1 MTRKV
6 LLISEDERFV
16 SFVEISALTLS
27 KLNHQVDLIR
37 KFDNNIDLAIIDFD
51 TIVNLEIVKLYRNGD
66 NSRNKKIIGVYSP
79 ENNIDRDEIFKNGC
93 DSLMS
98 KTEFERVGN
107 NILMF

>member
-1 MTRKV
+1 MTRKI
-6 LLISEDERFV
+6 LLISKDEKFI

-37 KFDNNIDLAIIDFD
+37 KFDINVDLAIIDFD
-51 TIVNLEIVKLYRNGD
+51 AIDSLEVVKLFRND
-66 NSRNKKIIGVYSP
+66 EIIRNKKIIGVYTSD
-79 ENNIDRDEIFKNGC
+79 NNINRNELFETGC

-98 KTEFERVGN
+98 KSEFEKACN